1 MLGHWF
7 APASPTWA
15 TSGSGAPTCTPDS
28 YGPLGVIARN
38 GHPHTDRVDHL
49 VVPLDADDR
58 LVGQFRQGHFTGTH
72 GGREFFGRSES
83 RFHECAP

>member
-1 MLGHWF
+1 VCGIFSTLGHWF

-15 TSGSGAPTCTPDS
+15 ASGSGAPTRTPGS

-38 GHPHTDRVDHL
+38 GHAHTDRVDHL
-49 VVPLDADDR
+49 VV
-58 LVGQFRQGHFTGTH
+58 LVGQFRRGHFTGTH
-72 GGREFFGRSES
+72 GGREFFGRSKS